1 MIFYRMIFI
10 KKNNHKFFDQGK
22 KKQVSCKI
30 FWQQKIATLGLDE
43 ISTFVEG
50 CLGSSDIWALIW
62 QRNFRLVPLWKCILV
77 NKVFAR
83 GSGSNA
89 YCKNNYGIQHANAGN
104 RTWRSRWVQR
114 HTTRLGGQG
123 SISDNSEEQTQIQLC
138 KLYAMRTFSNSSTT
152 SCRLKLL
159 LLTIF
164 LKKFLGVIITVII
177 RIIGCI
183 KICIMYCFGCLR
195 CCSSIAIYAIARYT
209 LRMAHVAIIS
219 LFRCL

>member
-1 MIFYRMIFI
+1 MMIFYRMIFI
-10 KKNNHKFFDQGK
+10 KKKINFLIKAKINRY
-22 KKQVSCKI
+22 SCKI
-30 FWQQKIATLGLDE
+30 FWQQKITRLGLDE

-114 HTTRLGGQG
+114 HTTRLGGQA
-123 SISDNSEEQTQIQLC
+123 SISDNSEE
-138 KLYAMRTFSNSSTT
+138 
-152 SCRLKLL
+152 
-159 LLTIF
+159 
-164 LKKFLGVIITVII
+164 
-177 RIIGCI
+177 
-183 KICIMYCFGCLR
+183 
-195 CCSSIAIYAIARYT
+195 
-209 LRMAHVAIIS
+209 
-219 LFRCL
+219 